1 MSCRACRSCRSSWF
15 SPISIIGMLSYIAS
29 LNDTDLAV
37 WKVVQYISVI
47 FNSGL
52 WDGPSGPCY
61 VENPYARP
69 YDHRGTL

>member
-1 MSCRACRSCRSSWF
+1 
-15 SPISIIGMLSYIAS
+15 MLSYIAS